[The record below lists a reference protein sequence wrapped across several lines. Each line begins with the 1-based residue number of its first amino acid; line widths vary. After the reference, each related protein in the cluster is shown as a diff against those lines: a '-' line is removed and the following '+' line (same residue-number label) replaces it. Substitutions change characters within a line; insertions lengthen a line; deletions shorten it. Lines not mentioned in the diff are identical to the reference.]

1 MPRKETDYSKT
12 VIYKIVCNDLTITD
26 IYVGHT
32 TDFVVRKYGHK
43 TNCNNVNSKRYN
55 LKVYTMIR
63 NNGGW
68 DNWTMVEVEKYPCS
82 DGNEAAT
89 RERHYFELLNARM
102 NSIVPIRTNEEKK
115 KQIIEACK
123 SYYQNNKE
131 VKKLKQKKYDENNKE
146 SRLLRQ
152 KQYYKTNKEAILLK
166 IKEYQLNNK
175 DEIKEYKKKNYQKN
189 KLKKEVELI
198 V

>member
-175 DEIKEYKKKNYQKN
+175 DEIKEYKKK
-189 KLKKEVELI
+189 KLSKK
-198 V
+198 